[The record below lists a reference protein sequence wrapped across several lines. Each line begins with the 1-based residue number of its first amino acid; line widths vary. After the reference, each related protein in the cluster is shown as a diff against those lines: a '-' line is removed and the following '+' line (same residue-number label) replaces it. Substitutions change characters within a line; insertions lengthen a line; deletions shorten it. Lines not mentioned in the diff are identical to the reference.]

1 MAVYGQQASARY
13 ELPWEEFQS
22 LLLGRSLAL
31 CSGWTAPAPAASV
44 QCWTNWIKGCECGII
59 DEDILIWIWLI
70 GLQNHSLISLRGS
83 GSTPASPHDRFF
95 RQKQLAASR
104 SPIEL
109 RAALR
114 ALSRLT
120 KVDPIIHL
128 VQNFLYQRIRHLKVE
143 QVLKQAIIIEQ
154 LCNCVHLTTSLRESL
169 KAGFSGKAGF
179 STPIW
184 WSDLIW

>member
-83 GSTPASPHDRFF
+83 GSTPAPPHDRFL

-143 QVLKQAIIIEQ
+143 QVL
-154 LCNCVHLTTSLRESL
+154 
-169 KAGFSGKAGF
+169 
-179 STPIW
+179 
-184 WSDLIW
+184 